1 MRIKKLIME
10 SLPLSQKGKSI
21 TELYIDTLSYCKALS
36 IRDITKNE
44 FIEFLSELDKEQSL
58 VIFSS
63 GDVRGTNHGFEKYK
77 LLSEYD

>member
-21 TELYIDTLSYCKALS
+21 TELYKDTLSYCKALS

-44 FIEFLSELDKEQSL
+44 FIGFLSELDKEQSL
-58 VIFSS
+58 VIFSNA
-63 GDVRGTNHGFEKYK
+63 DVRGTNHGFEKYK
-77 LLSEYD
+77 LLSDYD